1 MTLAARP
8 VRHALCRTLL
18 LLVVVVELVAASGD
32 GGSGSDVGISGRL
45 DGALSRCGCSAPI
58 EHVALYHSGWK
69 HRYR

>member
-1 MTLAARP
+1 M
-8 VRHALCRTLL
+8 
-18 LLVVVVELVAASGD
+18 VVVELVAASGD